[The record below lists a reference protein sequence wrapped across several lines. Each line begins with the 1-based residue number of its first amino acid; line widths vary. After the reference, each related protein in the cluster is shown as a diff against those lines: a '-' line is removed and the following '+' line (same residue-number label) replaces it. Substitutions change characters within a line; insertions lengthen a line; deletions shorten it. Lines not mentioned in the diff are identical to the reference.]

1 MTVTGSIKLTYT
13 KNPSRPSSLKIFPME
28 LNTPL
33 WRTRGTQGHQVP
45 ARSPHPGR
53 VGSPPPLLR
62 AIRPWLGWGGDIL
75 CHRAE
80 AKWRWSQPLFGGEGG
95 IDTVH

>member
-45 ARSPHPGR
+45 ARSPPPGSGGEPPTPAQSHPALAGMGRGHPLSPGR
-53 VGSPPPLLR
+53 SQVEMVTALV
-62 AIRPWLGWGGDIL
+62 WG
-75 CHRAE
+75 
-80 AKWRWSQPLFGGEGG
+80 
-95 IDTVH
+95 